1 MFNFYIVSTAV
12 KGYIFRLYLFKSP
25 RNNFDYNFC
34 SWQPNSPL
42 MLKIIA
48 AELSLTISDFSF

>member
-1 MFNFYIVSTAV
+1 MFNFYVVSTAV
-12 KGYIFRLYLFKSP
+12 EGYTFRLYLFKSP

-34 SWQPNSPL
+34 SWQPNSPPT
-42 MLKIIA
+42 LKILA